1 MFDFSGFVKNLFVE
15 KSQNDFFTK
24 CVKIIQNTQS
34 ITTCKSKKKYVVT
47 YKLDDGYLDFD
58 TKNQQIIRY
67 NKNKQQIQSM
77 DCADAGNEMFT
88 KILNIAKKRLET
100 AMDME
105 KLSKIENYINST
117 KSISRKP
124 QTWMYTLDTV
134 CIDFRTLRDEIVV
147 LSHHGQIMYSVKCAW
162 EKNNPTQEAKYDC
175 FNHLSTLAR
184 KKALELSGKNR

>member
-15 KSQNDFFTK
+15 KSQNDFFNK

-34 ITTCKSKKKYVVT
+34 ITTCKSNNKYILT

-147 LSHHGQIMYSVKCAW
+147 SSRRGQVMYSVKCEW
-162 EKNNPTQEAKYDC
+162 KKNNPAQEAKYDC

-184 KKALELSGKNR
+184 KKMLELSDKNR

>member
-34 ITTCKSKKKYVVT
+34 ITTCKSKNKYVVT

-88 KILNIAKKRLET
+88 KILNIAKKRLEN

-147 LSHHGQIMYSVKCAW
+147 SSHHGQIMYSVKCAW